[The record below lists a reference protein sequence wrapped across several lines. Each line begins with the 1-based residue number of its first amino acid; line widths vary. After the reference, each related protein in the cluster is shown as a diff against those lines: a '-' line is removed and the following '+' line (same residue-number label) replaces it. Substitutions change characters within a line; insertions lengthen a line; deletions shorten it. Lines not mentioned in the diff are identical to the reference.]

1 MSILAIQGRMVRR
14 LAATGLFATALLT
27 APLAH
32 AALSEVPNDG
42 VFADHIDWGVI
53 MDLTGPAAA
62 AQTLW
67 TAGFKDFLRMAN
79 DAGGVN
85 GRKINSLVEDN
96 RFDPALDRIAWEK
109 LNTQTP
115 ALGVSGMGNAN
126 GQAALATTIR
136 RGKLPVLGAYT
147 TTKALTTP
155 PTPMFY
161 GGFCGYNEMAAVGVG
176 AMTDKL
182 KLSAPKVA
190 IVHLDT
196 AGGKEYADYIM
207 AAAKR
212 AGGSAEPLPIKFNA
226 ADATAQVLQIVN
238 TKPDFV
244 AVHGTPTTAILLMRA
259 MAQYGIKTPVFGMA
273 YIGTPLVYNSLNPEI
288 GANYSFVSCFTP
300 GGTDSSPGVKQMSE
314 HADKYSHSAMK
325 DDINYVSG
333 WVTGQLVTEAVKAA
347 GPDVTREKLVALLN
361 KGFSIDTKG
370 LSAPLSYTP
379 ESHLGLVELKP
390 FSYDYATK
398 RFVGYG
404 DYSDYARFVR

>member
-1 MSILAIQGRMVRR
+1 MMRR
-14 LAATGLFATALLT
+14 LAVTGVFAASLLT

-32 AALSEVPNDG
+32 AAPSEAPDDG
-42 VFADHIDWGVI
+42 VYADHIDWGVI
-53 MDLTGPAAA
+53 MDLTGPASA

-67 TAGFKDFLRMAN
+67 TAGFKDHLRMAN

-85 GRKINSLVEDN
+85 GRKINALVEDD

-109 LNTQTP
+109 LSIQTP
-115 ALGVSGMGNAN
+115 ALGLSGLGNAN

-136 RGKLPVLGAYT
+136 RGKLPLLGAYT

-161 GGFCGYNEMAAVGVG
+161 GGFCGYNEMAEVGVG

-212 AGGSAEPLPIKFNA
+212 AGGSAQPVPIKFNA

-259 MAQYGIKTPVFGMA
+259 MAQYGVKTPVFGMA
-273 YIGTPLVYNSLNPEI
+273 YIGTPLVYNSLDAET

-300 GGTDSSPGVKQMSE
+300 GGTDNSPGVRQMSE
-314 HADKYSHSAMK
+314 YADKNGHAAMR
-325 DDINYVSG
+325 DDINSVSG

-370 LSAPLSYTP
+370 LSAPISYTP
-379 ESHLGLVELKP
+379 DNHAGLVELKP
-390 FSYDYATK
+390 FSYDYDAK

-404 DYSDYARFVR
+404 SYADYARFVQ